1 MGDDY
6 CAVCAENLEW
16 TAYAQCGHTETC
28 SKCVARLR
36 FVLDDTRC
44 VVCQQSD
51 SAVVV
56 TRYAGEYTNKLPASD
71 FATLKVKR
79 LCMASSCH
87 SYRQSPCKHSL
98 LPKACMLPAAVLS
111 IVLHLY
117 NSNQT
122 RLNSSCVRRRVQRTA
137 SSGICLR

>member
-36 FVLDDTRC
+36 FVLNDTRC

-71 FATLKVKR
+71 FATLKVIALHVDRTQLPPGAIQPHHFLR
-79 LCMASSCH
+79 LA
-87 SYRQSPCKHSL
+87 R
-98 LPKACMLPAAVLS
+98 CMLECS
-111 IVLHLY
+111 
-117 NSNQT
+117 
-122 RLNSSCVRRRVQRTA
+122 A
-137 SSGICLR
+137 SHDVSG

>member
-36 FVLDDTRC
+36 FVLNDTRC

-71 FATLKVKR
+71 FATLKVKCLACGHGAAAGR
-79 LCMASSCH
+79 LH
-87 SYRQSPCKHSL
+87 VITFPEL
-98 LPKACMLPAAVLS
+98 
-111 IVLHLY
+111 
-117 NSNQT
+117 T
-122 RLNSSCVRRRVQRTA
+122 RCTLQ
-137 SSGICLR
+137 

>member
-36 FVLDDTRC
+36 FVLNDTRC
-44 VVCQQSD
+44 VICQQLD

-56 TRYAGEYTNKLPASD
+56 TRYAGEYTNKLPASE
-71 FATLKVKR
+71 FTTLKVNSLPASCKR
-79 LCMASSCH
+79 HPATV
-87 SYRQSPCKHSL
+87 RP
-98 LPKACMLPAAVLS
+98 PFACMISP
-111 IVLHLY
+111 H
-117 NSNQT
+117 
-122 RLNSSCVRRRVQRTA
+122 
-137 SSGICLR
+137 